1 MRKLFLFLVV
11 LAFLCGQA
19 FAAGNIIEDGTYEG
33 VSPSNIIYSSKT
45 EAKLLKTGQNTS
57 YHADDDGDLEL
68 GVAHDYTVLTTG
80 RYAGSTNVTINS
92 KTYAFSNACVQDNR
106 TGKMWA
112 RTVPQ
117 SDIGPAANGA
127 LFWEQYTLDAETCTC
142 NAAGKTITADAGTP
156 FSTNALCAGRIFTIL
171 GSAAGNNGTFTVA
184 SITTSAITVVEA
196 VTDEASIS
204 LDFATVDDLI
214 WDLVDE
220 ANANGL
226 AGYTDWRIPN
236 IVEIRNLV
244 NFSVSAPAIDTITFP
259 STPSSP
265 FWTSTSAAVG
275 SAGIAWRFDFLKGSA
290 AYIGNNKYIEKHYI
304 RLVRN

>member
-11 LAFLCGQA
+11 WVFLCGQA

-45 EAKLLKTGQNTS
+45 DAMLLKTGQTTS
-57 YHADDDGDLEL
+57 YHAGDDGDLEL
-68 GVAHDYTVLTTG
+68 GITHDYTVLTTG
-80 RYAGSTNVTINS
+80 RYAGNTNVTINS
-92 KTYAFSNACVQDNR
+92 KTYAFPNACVQDNR

-117 SDIGPAANGA
+117 SDIGPDANGE
-127 LFWEQYTLDAETCTC
+127 LFWDQYTLDAETCTC
-142 NAAGKTITADAGTP
+142 NAVGKTITADAGTP
-156 FSTNALCAGRIFTIL
+156 FSTGALCAGRIFTIA

-184 SITTSAITVVEA
+184 SISTSVITVVET
-196 VTDEASIS
+196 VVDEAGIS

-220 ANANGL
+220 ANANSL

-236 IVEIRNLV
+236 IKELESITDRET
-244 NFSVSAPAIDTITFP
+244 SPAIDSTVFP
-259 STPSSP
+259 STPSSR
-265 FWTSTSAAVG
+265 FYSASTSSSSTTYAHIVIFNNGAESG
-275 SAGIAWRFDFLKGSA
+275 DLK
-290 AYIGNNKYIEKHYI
+290 YRDNRYI